1 MAITQRKFSREVPFK
16 VEGKKRYKE
25 PMLGLVSR
33 DIKGIWEGKKR
44 GLT

>member
-1 MAITQRKFSREVPFK
+1 MAVTQRRFSREVSFK
-16 VEGKKRYKE
+16 GEGKKRYKE

-33 DIKGIWEGKKR
+33 NIKGIWEGKKR